1 MFTNHQ
7 ETAGLQDFVFVY
19 FGLHWVFVAMCG
31 LSLAEAS
38 EGFSSV
44 AERGLLIVMAS
55 LIVEHKL

>member
-38 EGFSSV
+38 KGFSSV
-44 AERGLLIVMAS
+44 AERGLLVAVAP
-55 LIVEHKL
+55 LAAEHRV